1 MARASFGIDKIVV
14 ERRPIPPSRPF
25 CCVLPKPVSVN
36 AMYGQAPGRKRFHS
50 SKYAAWIDEACLRL
64 RAARP
69 PKFKGQ
75 VWVTITCEDT
85 GAMDLDNSAKSVLD
99 LMVREGVIEDDGRNF
114 VREIR
119 LAWGNVSGCRV
130 EIRPF
135 SFSETRTAA

>member
-1 MARASFGIDKIVV
+1 MARGSFGIDHIIV

-25 CCVLPKPVSVN
+25 HVFLPKPVSVN

-50 SKYAAWIDEACLRL
+50 AKYAAWIEEAVLRL

-69 PKFKGQ
+69 PNFKGR

-85 GAMDLDNSAKSVLD
+85 GPMDLDNAAKSVLD
-99 LMVREGVIEDDGRNF
+99 LAVREGVIEDDGRQF

-119 LAWGNVSGCRV
+119 LAWGNVSGCRLD
-130 EIRPF
+130 IQPF
-135 SFSETRTAA
+135 PFGETRAAA